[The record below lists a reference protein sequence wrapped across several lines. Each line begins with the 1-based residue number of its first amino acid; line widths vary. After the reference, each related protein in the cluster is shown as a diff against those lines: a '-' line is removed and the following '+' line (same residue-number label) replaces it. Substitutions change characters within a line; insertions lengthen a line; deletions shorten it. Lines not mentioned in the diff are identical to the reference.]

1 MANNVSI
8 TIDADAKKAED
19 KLKQFQA
26 NVRKAGLALSAM
38 GAAGAFAIK
47 GFTSAALKQEQAM
60 QVFLNSA
67 RNAGTEMEGLEQKR
81 RDLCAPEQD

>member
-26 NVRKAGLALSAM
+26 NVRKAGLCHQGLHVSRVETR
-38 GAAGAFAIK
+38 
-47 GFTSAALKQEQAM
+47 TSDASVLELCQKCW
-60 QVFLNSA
+60 NRDGGS
-67 RNAGTEMEGLEQKR
+67 GTEDRR